1 MRGRAT
7 ARRLGGVGRWTLVA
21 ALAAAFAFP
30 LYWLV
35 TMAFKSPAEWNPP
48 GRVVWFPENPTLDN
62 FRLLLGLTNEA
73 TFVRATFPSGVEP
86 IIASVVTSVGGTAL
100 ALAIGILS
108 AYGIARFRAGGR
120 PLPFAVLL
128 IRVFPPILLVIPL
141 FFMWVQLG
149 LWDTYQ
155 GLILIYGAVTF
166 PLVVWLVRSF
176 LLDVPREIAEAAIV
190 DGCTHWGAFFKAVLP
205 QVKGGIAVAALFV
218 FIVNWSDLMIA
229 EVLTLER
236 AETATV
242 YLAGLRADE
251 ATLFGPQAALGLIL
265 MIPPLA
271 LGLAIRRY
279 LVRGITLGALRP

>member
-1 MRGRAT
+1 MRGRAA
-7 ARRLGGVGRWTLVA
+7 ARRLCEIGRWTSLA
-21 ALAAAFAFP
+21 ALAAAFGFP

-35 TMAFKSPAEWNPP
+35 TMAFKPPVDWNPP
-48 GRVVWFPENPTLDN
+48 GRVVWFPQNFTLDN
-62 FRLLLGLTNEA
+62 FRTLLGLTDES
-73 TFVRATFPSGVEP
+73 TFLQATFPIAVKP
-86 IIASVVTSVGGTAL
+86 IITSVIASVGGTVL
-100 ALAIGILS
+100 ALSIGILC

-120 PLPFAVLL
+120 KLPFIVLL
-128 IRVFPPILLVIPL
+128 VRVFPPIVLVIPL

-155 GLILIYGAVTF
+155 GLILIYAAITF

-190 DGCTHWGAFFKAVLP
+190 DGCTYWGAFFKAVLP
-205 QVKGGIAVAALFV
+205 QVKGGLAATALFV

-279 LVRGITLGALRP
+279 LVRGLTLGALRP